1 MAGAAPAAAP
11 SAAAVEDEVAG
22 QTLYQVCAELLIVAL
37 ELESDH
43 RISFLSK
50 ISLHNEM

>member
-22 QTLYQVCAELLIVAL
+22 QALYQVCAELQI
-37 ELESDH
+37 ELKSYV
-43 RISFLSK
+43 IYF
-50 ISLHNEM
+50 